1 MNLSICKRIIYAILF
16 LWILLSNIFTNFIPG
31 INYWDECITI
41 IALIYTMFRFNSKNK
56 ICNEIIILLFIM
68 ITIGIMG
75 NITFGFQTNKIAILK
90 DIIAFIKFP
99 IIAVACIIRKNN
111 TYTIDDLSLKDA
123 FNISKIYVIVVSFF
137 GVVSLFKNI
146 GMSWDYRAGILSYKF
161 LYTHPTFL
169 AYALVITSVVLVAYP
184 KQGIDKNI
192 LIILNLFSLFMT
204 MRNKAFTYI
213 VFFIVVVYLIPHIR
227 FNKIKIRYFLLPL
240 ALAIVISKDKIINYL
255 NFSWSP
261 REALYT
267 CGYQLMKQ
275 CFPIGSGFG
284 SFASSV
290 SGEYYSNAY
299 YTFGLNLKPGM
310 SPSDFIDLGDAG
322 IPYYYACF
330 GLLGVLVF
338 VLILYLI
345 FKKAIFYY
353 SYDVHK
359 YQAAILLMI
368 YIVTSLPF
376 EATLTN
382 ESGASVGIIMF
393 LFIGNSFRQ
402 FKMCGNKLN

>member
-1 MNLSICKRIIYAILF
+1 MNLSMYKRIIYAILF
-16 LWILLSNIFTNFIPG
+16 LWILLCNIFDNFIPG
-31 INYWDECITI
+31 VNYWDECITI
-41 IALIYTMFRFNSKNK
+41 MALIYILFNFNSKNK

-68 ITIGIMG
+68 VVIGIVG
-75 NITFGFQTNKIAILK
+75 NITFTFQNNKIAILK

-213 VFFIVVVYLIPHIR
+213 VFFIVVVYLIPHIS

>member
-1 MNLSICKRIIYAILF
+1 
-16 LWILLSNIFTNFIPG
+16 
-31 INYWDECITI
+31 
-41 IALIYTMFRFNSKNK
+41 
-56 ICNEIIILLFIM
+56 
-68 ITIGIMG
+68 
-75 NITFGFQTNKIAILK
+75 
-90 DIIAFIKFP
+90 
-99 IIAVACIIRKNN
+99 
-111 TYTIDDLSLKDA
+111 
-123 FNISKIYVIVVSFF
+123 
-137 GVVSLFKNI
+137 
-146 GMSWDYRAGILSYKF
+146 
-161 LYTHPTFL
+161 
-169 AYALVITSVVLVAYP
+169 
-184 KQGIDKNI
+184 
-192 LIILNLFSLFMT
+192 
-204 MRNKAFTYI
+204 
-213 VFFIVVVYLIPHIR
+213 
-227 FNKIKIRYFLLPL
+227 
-240 ALAIVISKDKIINYL
+240 
-255 NFSWSP
+255 
-261 REALYT
+261 
-267 CGYQLMKQ
+267 
-275 CFPIGSGFG
+275 
-284 SFASSV
+284 
-290 SGEYYSNAY
+290 
-299 YTFGLNLKPGM
+299 M

>member
-99 IIAVACIIRKNN
+99 IITVACIIRKNN
-111 TYTIDDLSLKDA
+111 TSTLDNLFLKDA
-123 FNISKIYVIVVSFF
+123 FNISKVYVIIVGFF
-137 GVVSLFKNI
+137 GLVSLFKNI

-161 LYTHPTFL
+161 LYSHPTFL
-169 AYALVITSVVLVAYP
+169 AYALVITSVILVAYP
-184 KQGIDKNI
+184 KRSIDKNI
-192 LIILNLFSLFMT
+192 LIILNLFSLFIT

-213 VFFIVVVYLIPHIR
+213 VFFIVIVYIFPHINR
-227 FNKIKIRYFLLPL
+227 KKIKIRYFLFPL
-240 ALAIVISKDKIINYL
+240 ILAIIVSRNKIIDYL

-267 CGYQLMKQ
+267 CGYQLMRQ

-284 SFASSV
+284 SFASSI
-290 SGEYYSNAY
+290 SGQYYSNVY
-299 YTFGLNLKPGM
+299 YTLGLNLKPGM

-330 GLLGVLVF
+330 GLLGAFAFLI
-338 VLILYLI
+338 ILYLI
-345 FKKAIFYY
+345 SKKAIFYY
-353 SYDVHK
+353 RYDLHK
-359 YQAAILLMI
+359 YQAAVLLMI
-368 YIVTSLPF
+368 YIVSSLPF

-382 ESGASVGIIMF
+382 ESGASLGIIMF
-393 LFIGNSFRQ
+393 LFIGNSFKQ